1 MVFGNLDAAS
11 ATGVVFTRDPSTGE
25 ATPRGDLLYRAQGE
39 DVVAGTHRTR
49 PIGDLATEDPRLYA
63 ELCDVME
70 RLEHYYRDMC
80 DIEFTVEHGKLWILQ
95 ARAGKRSPQAAAR
108 IAVELANDPR
118 IGISRA
124 EAVAMVP
131 ADVLANEAHATQR
144 RTGST
149 ATALARGIGVSPGV
163 ASGVAVLD
171 PDRAVDRADAGDTII
186 LVRRETSPADVHG
199 MSVAAGI
206 LTAVG
211 GQMSHAAVVA
221 REWGIPAVCG
231 VEALTIDAES
241 CTLGTTLVREGDV
254 ISIDGTTGDV
264 FLETLETVASEEDE
278 HVAILRAWAT
288 EIATETTPP
297 APSTAR

>member
-1 MVFGNLDAAS
+1 
-11 ATGVVFTRDPSTGE
+11 
-25 ATPRGDLLYRAQGE
+25 
-39 DVVAGTHRTR
+39 
-49 PIGDLATEDPRLYA
+49 
-63 ELCDVME
+63 
-70 RLEHYYRDMC
+70 
-80 DIEFTVEHGKLWILQ
+80 
-95 ARAGKRSPQAAAR
+95 
-108 IAVELANDPR
+108 
-118 IGISRA
+118 
-124 EAVAMVP
+124 MVP
-131 ADVLANEAHATQR
+131 ADVLAGDAHATRR
-144 RTGST
+144 RTGSH
-149 ATALARGIGVSPGV
+149 ATARARGIGVSPGV
-163 ASGVAVLD
+163 ASGIAVLD

-231 VEALTIDAES
+231 VEALAIDAES
-241 CTLGTTLVREGDV
+241 FMLGTMLVREGDV

-264 FLETLETVASEEDE
+264 FLGTLETVASEEDE